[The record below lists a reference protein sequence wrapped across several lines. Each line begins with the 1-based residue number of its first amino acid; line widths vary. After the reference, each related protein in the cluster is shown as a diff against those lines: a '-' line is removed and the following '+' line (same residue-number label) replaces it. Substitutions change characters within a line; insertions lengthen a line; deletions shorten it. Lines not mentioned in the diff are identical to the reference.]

1 MDRSLPRAFVVLGD
15 VGRVHGDALITAVM
29 APEPWNGLT
38 DEVIYRTRG
47 QDFHRILRQHL
58 RTSRFADTVVVS
70 VRRQAGWSWSTIV
83 FVVDQRDDHSG
94 MSLQLRRGL
103 VTASDHGLTRVVVPV
118 MGANYCDMSDSS
130 LVEAL
135 GDIAGP
141 IVRECNDA
149 RSRLRE
155 IVIVTDDTRVA
166 LELGQ
171 LLR

>member
-1 MDRSLPRAFVVLGD
+1 MDRPLPRAFVVLGD
-15 VGRVHGDALITAVM
+15 AGRVHGDALITAVM

-47 QDFHRILRQHL
+47 HDFHRILRQHL

-83 FVVDQRDDHSG
+83 FVVDQRDNSG
-94 MSLQLRRGL
+94 TSLQLRRGL

-118 MGANYCDMSDSS
+118 MGANYCNMSDSS
-130 LVEAL
+130 LAEAL

-141 IVRECNDA
+141 IVRECNDF

-155 IVIVTDDTRVA
+155 IVVVTDDTRVA

>member
-15 VGRVHGDALITAVM
+15 VGRVHCDALITAVM
-29 APEPWNGLT
+29 APEPWNSLT

-58 RTSRFADTVVVS
+58 RTSRFADAVVVS

-83 FVVDQRDDHSG
+83 FVVDQRDDSG
-94 MSLQLRRGL
+94 ASLLLRRGL

-118 MGANYCDMSDSS
+118 MGANYCNMSDSS
-130 LVEAL
+130 LAEAL

-141 IVRECNDA
+141 IVRECNDF

-155 IVIVTDDTRVA
+155 IVVVTDDVRVA
-166 LELGQ
+166 LVLEQ

>member
-1 MDRSLPRAFVVLGD
+1 MLGD
-15 VGRVHGDALITAVM
+15 FAIVHGDALITGVM
-29 APEPWNGLT
+29 APEPWNSLA

-58 RTSRFADTVVVS
+58 RTSRFAETVVVS

-83 FVVDQRDDHSG
+83 FVVDQRDDLTG

-103 VTASDHGLTRVVVPV
+103 VTASDHGMTRVVVPV

-135 GDIAGP
+135 GDIVGP
-141 IVRECNDA
+141 IVRECNDP

-155 IVIVTDDTRVA
+155 IVVVTDDVKVA
-166 LELGQ
+166 SVLGQ
-171 LLR
+171 LLQ

>member
-15 VGRVHGDALITAVM
+15 VGRVHCDALITAVM
-29 APEPWNGLT
+29 AFEPWNSLT

-83 FVVDQRDDHSG
+83 FVVDQRDDSG
-94 MSLQLRRGL
+94 ASLLLRRGL

-118 MGANYCDMSDSS
+118 MGANYCNMSDSS
-130 LVEAL
+130 LAEAL

-141 IVRECNDA
+141 IVRECNDF

-155 IVIVTDDTRVA
+155 IVVVTDDVRVA
-166 LELGQ
+166 LVLEQ